1 MLRFCLPPP
10 TAIEYKTQDWCASMV
25 GNGLWGSGSQAM
37 RLRLGIAQK
46 EYAKRIVD
54 LSRKGVE
61 RH

>member
-1 MLRFCLPPP
+1 
-10 TAIEYKTQDWCASMV
+10 MV

>member
-1 MLRFCLPPP
+1 
-10 TAIEYKTQDWCASMV
+10 
-25 GNGLWGSGSQAM
+25 M

-46 EYAKRIVD
+46 EYAKGIVD